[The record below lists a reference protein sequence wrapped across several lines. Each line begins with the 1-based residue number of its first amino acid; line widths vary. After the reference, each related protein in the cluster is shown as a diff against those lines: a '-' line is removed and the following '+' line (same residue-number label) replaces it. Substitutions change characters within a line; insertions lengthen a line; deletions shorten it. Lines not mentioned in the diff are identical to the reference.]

1 MTSSHTSHQSLK
13 WTRPLIDE
21 LCGEIQ
27 QALEQWADEDADRSS
42 VDLAA
47 TADAGRKIAGSL
59 SVLQY
64 DSGEMVGEAMAQ
76 VIEALERGD
85 IDQEHEEAAVSTV
98 LEATATLPDYLDFLE
113 STHRDAPL
121 VVLETINA
129 LRGLV
134 GKDPME
140 ARDFFRPPVD
150 SVPLPPSEGTTAAPA
165 DIRRA
170 YQHALRGF
178 LVDNEN
184 REALQTLQAIA
195 LKIRDQAEFPDP
207 LRRTGWAAAGLVSGL
222 LTERCESGPD
232 IARLFARLDVVLKQ
246 AAEGDSS
253 DETAASLCRD
263 FLSQVAA
270 AGPGD
275 DLAGETYQAFELDQH
290 RIDQG
295 DQTRVF
301 LAGHNRAL
309 FAAVTQA
316 AREDLAQIKDTL
328 GSQLEGSIAPDVL
341 EQQTTLLESVGES
354 LSMLGLE
361 KLGQRIKDQA
371 SHLGELSADPD
382 DPALLTVARELLV
395 VESQLEDSGAL
406 AAFEETD
413 DEEDETGATLL
424 PPSEQKRVLKQ
435 LLAEALEDLTHA
447 KSLLDALNRG
457 KADSDAASEAHEALD
472 RIGNALYMA
481 DREEGAQLIHAAR
494 RLVQDT
500 FLDNEGETPGQTRLE
515 TLAEALT
522 IAELYLESMS
532 ELDSQ
537 GRGHFANAQSN
548 LEALGYWPGQEAATA
563 EVTVSEKAVEAE
575 AASQPAEESPG
586 LPETDSDDIAPAASG
601 DAPEEQPTP
610 VEPIADSD
618 EAGEESEPKEAAEP
632 ATAEVESDFGGGF
645 DDFDIVE
652 IFLEEFDQEYE
663 SLREML
669 DQWRDTPDDNETQV
683 TIRRSFHSLKGSGRM
698 AGASEIGE
706 FAWEF
711 ENLLNQVLEGRLEPT
726 GGLMELVAEGI
737 DALPSMRAR
746 LSDSGEAKLDE
757 SACRRLAE
765 RAQAV
770 AEGREPAEA
779 EEPSAEASHAPEL
792 EGMDPTLVELMIKEL
807 SENLET
813 LDDWLAEAE
822 ENGLPGIVDDPLVR
836 AVHTMKGTMRLAPIG
851 NESETAQIFEQYLEE
866 LAHTGAPP
874 TESGYQAMQE
884 CRRIFRL
891 RLDRLQGEVVEDEVF
906 ETAELGEELRRLHN
920 QAHRDGDA
928 GPEPLPE
935 PSRREAEPPAAE
947 ESADEPLF
955 TSDSDELPATE
966 GMDFD
971 VFGLDEEIEPSAEQP
986 SVDASTGTPAEGLGE
1001 DEAAP
1006 VPADETGEHELGE
1019 PVADLEDDD
1028 ETIDLGPE
1036 PEAASDSDEPEAA
1049 DEPSFTADD
1058 LAGEDIGSDEEGLD
1072 ELEAFEPPELPSGIS
1087 EDSGW
1092 ATDDDEEPGET
1103 QPDESTDDET
1113 LDIDDGSAVPG
1124 GTEAPAD
1131 TEFEAAFEDELERT
1145 DEDAGVEPP
1154 AQFDEMAEIETGPEI
1169 EPELEPEP
1177 EPEPEFD
1184 SEPEPEEEAA
1194 ALYAELDEDLL
1205 EAFLEEAQEVLEHAD
1220 DSLQQ
1225 WRESP
1230 DDKAMVTVLQRD
1242 LHTIKGSSRMV
1253 GLDAIGSVAHVMEEL
1268 LEGIAAGIK
1277 QTTPERI
1284 DALEA
1289 GCDHLHSMV
1298 DAVLK
1303 RQPMP
1308 DKPIAAM
1315 LEGKAEESVEST
1327 AAEEIVEL
1335 AEEVEEREVEDTAQV
1350 SRTENLR
1357 VPMDLVD
1364 DLVNYA
1370 GEISIFRSRLEE
1382 QVTVFRT
1389 NVAEIDETVIR
1400 LRDQLRKLE
1409 IETEAQILARYER
1422 EHGPAD
1428 ETFDPLELDRY
1439 STIQQLSRALGESV
1453 SDLTSLTGIL
1463 DDATRQS
1470 ETLLMQQSR
1479 VNTELQEGL
1488 MQARM
1493 VSFHTL
1499 LPRLRR
1505 VVRNASRDLGKK
1517 AELAV
1522 SVEGEGE
1529 LDRSVLDRITAPIEH
1544 LLRNAISHGI
1554 ETPDE
1559 RREHN
1564 KPETGTISIDV
1575 SRQATELVIRVVD
1588 DGGGLNLEAIRQRG
1602 IERGLIGET
1611 ETDED
1616 TIAQLIF
1623 RPGFSTAEQVSQLAG
1638 RGIGMDVVSNEVR
1651 QIGGSVDAHTDS
1663 GKGTRFTI
1671 RIPLSLTVMQAIMV
1685 RVADRQFAIPL
1696 QAVRGV
1702 TRMLASEWQ
1711 RQIESMEPHQEYAG
1725 DNYPLLELE
1734 PQLGFEAE
1742 ELPEGTLSLLMIE
1755 AGEHRAALR
1764 VTELQGHREIV
1775 IKPIGPQIS
1784 SITGI
1789 LGGTITG
1796 DGQVVPI
1803 LDMGPLIRQAFEHE
1817 LLPGHRVE
1825 HQEIEEV
1832 KRTPLIM
1839 VVDDSI
1845 TMRRVT
1851 ARVLEHRGLEVMTAR
1866 DGLDAVENMFE
1877 RVPDLILL
1885 DIEMPRM
1892 DGYELATH
1900 VRNDPRLKDVP
1911 MIMITSRGGEKHRQ
1925 HARELGVNGYLVKP
1939 YQETELIENVFE
1951 QLKMPVPQG

>member
-27 QALEQWADEDADRSS
+27 QALEQWADEDTDRSS

-47 TADAGRKIAGSL
+47 AADAGRKIAGSL

-85 IDQEHEEAAVSTV
+85 IDSTEEEAAITTV

-129 LRGLV
+129 LRALV
-134 GKDPME
+134 GEGPLQP
-140 ARDFFRPPVD
+140 RDFFNPPID
-150 SVPLPPSEGTTAAPA
+150 SVSLPETEGKTANPA

-195 LKIRDQAEFPDP
+195 LKIRDQDAFPET
-207 LRRTGWAAAGLVSGL
+207 LRRTGWAAAGLVSAL
-222 LTERCESGPD
+222 LSERAESGPD
-232 IARLFARLDVVLKQ
+232 SARLFARLDVVLKQ
-246 AAEGDSS
+246 AAEGESS
-253 DETAASLCRD
+253 DETAEPLCRH
-263 FLSQVAA
+263 FLHQLAD

-275 DLAGETYQAFELDQH
+275 DLAGEVYEAFELDKH
-290 RIDQG
+290 RVDHG
-295 DQTRVF
+295 DQSGVF

-328 GSQLEGSIAPDVL
+328 GSQLEGSTAPDVL

-361 KLGQRIKDQA
+361 KLARRIKDQA
-371 SHLGELSADPD
+371 SRLGDLSADPD
-382 DPALLTVARELLV
+382 DPALLRVARELLV
-395 VESQLEDSGAL
+395 VESQLEDSFAL
-406 AAFEETD
+406 AAFEDSE
-413 DEEDETGATLL
+413 EAEDETGAILL
-424 PPSEQKRVLKQ
+424 PPSEQKRVLRQ

-457 KADSDAASEAHEALD
+457 KADSDAAGEAHEALD

-500 FLDNEGETPGQTRLE
+500 FLEHEDEPVDQSRLE

-532 ELDSQ
+532 ELDTQ
-537 GRGHFANAQSN
+537 GRKHLATARQN
-548 LEALGYWPGQEAATA
+548 LEALGYWPGQVA
-563 EVTVSEKAVEAE
+563 EPPGAPDAAE
-575 AASQPAEESPG
+575 AADQAPVDVSETERDDFEAFEDFAEEPAEPLSEEESTPAE
-586 LPETDSDDIAPAASG
+586 PEVAESETPPAAETESG
-601 DAPEEQPTP
+601 
-610 VEPIADSD
+610 
-618 EAGEESEPKEAAEP
+618 
-632 ATAEVESDFGGGF
+632 FGDDF

-652 IFLEEFDQEYE
+652 IFLEEFDQELE
-663 SLREML
+663 SLEEML
-669 DQWRDTPDDNETQV
+669 DKWRAVPDDNETQV

-711 ENLLNQVLEGRLEPT
+711 ENLLNQVLEGRLEPA
-726 GGLMELVAEGI
+726 GSLIDLVAEGVR
-737 DALPSMRAR
+737 ALPSMRAR
-746 LSDSGEAKLDE
+746 LAESGNEEFDQA
-757 SACRRLAE
+757 ACRRLAE
-765 RAQAV
+765 RAQDM
-770 AEGREPAEA
+770 AEGREAAEPT
-779 EEPSAEASHAPEL
+779 ETEDGSEALSHAPEL

-822 ENGLPGIVDDPLVR
+822 ENGLPGIIDDPLVR

-851 NESETAQIFEQYLEE
+851 NESETAQLFEQYLEE

-884 CRRIFRL
+884 CGRIFRL
-891 RLDRLQGEVVEDEVF
+891 RLDRLQGEVIEDQVF

-920 QAHRDGDA
+920 QAHRDSDA
-928 GPEPLPE
+928 GVEQLPDV
-935 PSRREAEPPAAE
+935 
-947 ESADEPLF
+947 ESDEEPLF
-955 TSDSDELPATE
+955 TSDADETSTVE
-966 GMDFD
+966 GVDYG
-971 VFGLDEEIEPSAEQP
+971 VFGVDDETETSPE
-986 SVDASTGTPAEGLGE
+986 PAET
-1001 DEAAP
+1001 DDADAAL
-1006 VPADETGEHELGE
+1006 PADEAEEEDTAHAPVGDAGESDTEQPAPGL
-1019 PVADLEDDD
+1019 ADD
-1028 ETIDLGPE
+1028 ETADFGEESESATDPDALEDGDEELVSDLV
-1036 PEAASDSDEPEAA
+1036 DSD
-1049 DEPSFTADD
+1049 F
-1058 LAGEDIGSDEEGLD
+1058 GSDEEGSTD
-1072 ELEAFEPPELPSGIS
+1072 EEEEPVEPAG
-1087 EDSGW
+1087 
-1092 ATDDDEEPGET
+1092 DDDASLPADIEAEPETELRTGLEDEFEVAEDDSPAEPAEEAEA
-1103 QPDESTDDET
+1103 EAAEE
-1113 LDIDDGSAVPG
+1113 
-1124 GTEAPAD
+1124 TEAEPA
-1131 TEFEAAFEDELERT
+1131 EEA
-1145 DEDAGVEPP
+1145 
-1154 AQFDEMAEIETGPEI
+1154 
-1169 EPELEPEP
+1169 
-1177 EPEPEFD
+1177 
-1184 SEPEPEEEAA
+1184 EEQAA

-1220 DSLQQ
+1220 DSLHQ

-1298 DAVLK
+1298 DAVVK

-1308 DKPIAAM
+1308 DRPIAV
-1315 LEGKAEESVEST
+1315 LLGEAEDEKPAVEPE
-1327 AAEEIVEL
+1327 AAKEIVEL
-1335 AEEVEEREVEDTAQV
+1335 AEETDDREVEDTTQV
-1350 SRTENLR
+1350 TRTENLR

-1389 NVAEIDETVIR
+1389 NVAEVDETVLR

-1453 SDLTSLTGIL
+1453 SDLTSLTSIL

-1493 VSFHTL
+1493 VSFNTL

-1505 VVRNASRDLGKK
+1505 VVRNASREVGKQ

-1522 SVEGEGE
+1522 SIEGEGE

-1554 ETPDE
+1554 ETPE
-1559 RREHN
+1559 ARSQNN
-1564 KPETGTISIDV
+1564 KPEAGRISIDV

-1588 DGGGLNLEAIRQRG
+1588 DGAGLNLEAIRD
-1602 IERGLIGET
+1602 RGLEQGLITES

-1623 RPGFSTAEQVSQLAG
+1623 RPGFSTAKKVSQLAG
-1638 RGIGMDVVSNEVR
+1638 RGIGMDVVANEVR
-1651 QIGGSVDAHTDS
+1651 HIGGSVDARTDA

-1725 DNYPLLELE
+1725 ENYPLLELE
-1734 PQLGFEAE
+1734 PQLGFESE
-1742 ELPEGTLSLLMIE
+1742 DLPEGTLSLLMIE
-1755 AGEHRAALR
+1755 AGEQRAALR

-1775 IKPIGPQIS
+1775 IKPVGPQIS

-1796 DGQVVPI
+1796 DGLVVPI

-1825 HQEIEEV
+1825 HEEIEEV
-1832 KRTPLIM
+1832 KRTPLVM

-1866 DGLDAVENMFE
+1866 DGLDAVETMFE

-1911 MIMITSRGGEKHRQ
+1911 MIMITSRSGEKHRQ
-1925 HARELGVNGYLVKP
+1925 HAKELGVNGYLIKP
-1939 YQETELIENVFE
+1939 YQEAELVENVFE